1 MYLPSSMR
9 RVCRSVATVPRPLC
23 DHATKTSGH
32 SVGPLARHRWLCT
45 PVSKNRPL
53 VPCRQFSS
61 SSTSENTTRDVAS
74 KFMSASAYL
83 PHPDKVATGGEDAH
97 FMSACARV
105 VAVADGVGG
114 WRDMG
119 IDSGLFSR
127 ELVRLAQS
135 YVADSGN
142 TEPYPALVYAF
153 EHVTF
158 GSCAMQH
165 LPHPFW
171 DTIANLRPNLF
182 IFGGDNVYGDNNGG
196 TWMPACSDSSCQV
209 LDEAYHE
216 LEKKPSFTGFR
227 AKYPILAVWDDHDF
241 GVNDGGAS
249 FPYKRSSQAIFKK
262 FFEID
267 DKRNKDPRRGRDGV
281 YGAWWYG
288 VDTRRVHIVVLDCR
302 FFKSDWALRD
312 PKQTYSKKG
321 SYLPST
327 SPEKTMLGEVQWSWF
342 EQELSQRSEVCLI
355 VSSIQ
360 VISTATEYENWGL
373 FPDERLRA
381 LSMLENSACG
391 AVLILSGDRHVGGI
405 YRRGTLV
412 EVTSSSLTHTMKYI
426 SEVDPSRLHPLVDVN
441 NFGVLSFHWEQ
452 KTVVATLREGEGR
465 RAGSVIQTVNTTF
478 R

>member
-1 MYLPSSMR
+1 MTTRGKRPFKPLDENSLDENEIEVDEESVNILPVNDKPETPGGLPAR
-9 RVCRSVATVPRPLC
+9 RLMKKRYILHFVTGVCLIIMTTTLLFSVARMHPWYGCRPQRFIPLPNTLTVL
-23 DHATKTSGH
+23 DT
-32 SVGPLARHRWLCT
+32 
-45 PVSKNRPL
+45 
-53 VPCRQFSS
+53 
-61 SSTSENTTRDVAS
+61 
-74 KFMSASAYL
+74 
-83 PHPDKVATGGEDAH
+83 
-97 FMSACARV
+97 
-105 VAVADGVGG
+105 
-114 WRDMG
+114 
-119 IDSGLFSR
+119 
-127 ELVRLAQS
+127 
-135 YVADSGN
+135 
-142 TEPYPALVYAF
+142 
-153 EHVTF
+153 VTF

-327 SPEKTMLGEVQWSWF
+327 SSEKTMLGEVQWSWF

>member
-1 MYLPSSMR
+1 MEEFTIVRQLIRVGTSASEYKSATSILLAMTTGGKRQFKPLSDKSLDGNEIENDEESVNILPVNDEPETPDGHPAR
-9 RVCRSVATVPRPLC
+9 RLVKKRYILYFVTGVCLITMTMTLLFSVARMHPWYGCQPQRFVPLPDTVTVL
-23 DHATKTSGH
+23 DT
-32 SVGPLARHRWLCT
+32 
-45 PVSKNRPL
+45 
-53 VPCRQFSS
+53 
-61 SSTSENTTRDVAS
+61 
-74 KFMSASAYL
+74 
-83 PHPDKVATGGEDAH
+83 
-97 FMSACARV
+97 
-105 VAVADGVGG
+105 
-114 WRDMG
+114 
-119 IDSGLFSR
+119 
-127 ELVRLAQS
+127 
-135 YVADSGN
+135 
-142 TEPYPALVYAF
+142 
-153 EHVTF
+153 VTF
-158 GSCAMQH
+158 GSCAMQS

-171 DTIANLRPNLF
+171 DTMANLRPNLF

-196 TWMPACSDSSCQV
+196 AWMPACSDSSCQV
-209 LDEAYHE
+209 LKEAYHE

-249 FPYKRSSQAIFKK
+249 FPYKRNSMAIFKK

-302 FFKSDWALRD
+302 FFKSNWALRD
-312 PKQTYSKKG
+312 PKKTYSKKG

-327 SPEKTMLGEVQWSWF
+327 SSEKTMLGEVQWSWF

-373 FPDERLRA
+373 FPNERLRV
-381 LSMLENSACG
+381 LNMLENSACG

-405 YRRGTLV
+405 YRSGTLV

-426 SEVDPSRLHPLVDVN
+426 SEIDPTRLHPLVEVN
-441 NFGVLSFHWEQ
+441 NFGALSFHWEQ

-465 RAGSVIQTVNTTF
+465 HAGSVIQTVNITF